1 MKFPYIVNLTYI
13 FNDKG
18 EVLLQKKARGF
29 GVGNWNGPGGKV
41 ELGETPAEGAIREVE
56 EETGLRISKLEPAG
70 EIEFVFDNNHDSNNY
85 TYVYRALEWSGI
97 PEDKG
102 EGELKWF
109 KIDEIPLDKM
119 WDDDQYWL
127 PDVLRGGHV
136 HKRFHFNED
145 SKVIKNID
153 L

>member
-1 MKFPYIVNLTYI
+1 MKFPYITTIIYI

-29 GVGNWNGPGGKV
+29 GVGNWNGPGGKT
-41 ELGETPAEGAIREVE
+41 ETEETPEEGAKREVK
-56 EETGLRISKLEPAG
+56 EETGLIVNKLEAAG
-70 EIEFVFDNNHDSNNY
+70 TIEFIFKHNYDWNNY
-85 TYVYRALEWSGI
+85 THVFRAFDWAGT

-109 KIDEIPLDKM
+109 KINKIPLDKM

-127 PDVLRGGHV
+127 PNVLKGGHV
-136 HKRFHFNED
+136 NKRFYFDDN
-145 SKVIKNID
+145 SKVVKQVD